1 MIMLSLLS
9 IIGVGFF
16 LGMRHATDADHVVAV
31 TTIVSR
37 EHSLRS
43 AALIGAAWGLGHTLT
58 VMIVGGAIILFGL
71 VIPPRLGLG
80 MELGVGLM
88 LILLGIWNLQAF
100 KRWLGPSGSRTDRGE
115 HAHAHPPAGNPLR
128 NGQGRKGRSPA
139 PLESLFRKL
148 PLYQSVRPFIV
159 GVVHGLAGSAAVALL
174 LLPMIHSPSWAV
186 GYLTMFGL
194 GTIAGM
200 VLITVALAWPFSS
213 TAVHS
218 TRLHRHLGFAS
229 GCLSVG
235 FGGFMIYQIAFVQ
248 GLLTR

>member
-1 MIMLSLLS
+1 MLSLLS

-58 VMIVGGAIILFGL
+58 VTIVGGAIILFGL
-71 VIPPRLGLG
+71 VVPPRLGLS

-100 KRWLGPSGSRTDRGE
+100 QRWFGSSRPRNDRDE
-115 HAHAHPPAGNPLR
+115 HTHAHPPAGNLR
-128 NGQGRKGRSPA
+128 GRSHGEKGRSPA
-139 PLESLFRKL
+139 WLESLFRKQ
-148 PLYQSVRPFIV
+148 PLFRSIRPFSV

-174 LLPMIHSPSWAV
+174 LLPMIHSPTWAV
-186 GYLTMFGL
+186 AYLAMFGT

-200 VLITVALAWPFSS
+200 VLITVALAWPFSA
-213 TAVHS
+213 TAAHS
-218 TRLHRHLGFAS
+218 TWLHRHLGLAS
-229 GCLSVG
+229 GFLSVG